1 MTIAIL
7 AALLSVFVLLL
18 TFGAF
23 KASAYS
29 PEEQKTEDDTQYN
42 ALREAA
48 RKYGGIYGLSQTIC
62 GKRKNNE

>member
-1 MTIAIL
+1 MTIAVL

-23 KASAYS
+23 KTSAYS
-29 PEEQKTEDDTQYN
+29 PEEQKAEDDAQYN

-48 RKYGGIYGLSQTIC
+48 Q
-62 GKRKNNE
+62 KRKKRLETK